1 MKSYI
6 LIGYFCFIN
15 PTSIEGYSCMNFYEN
30 PVKLYN
36 TREECII
43 KSKELAKKINK
54 GMEKSNLEILE
65 LVMYCL
71 NDPNVDL

>member
-6 LIGYFCFIN
+6 LIGYLCFIN
-15 PTSIEGYSCMNFYEN
+15 PASIEGYSCMNFYEN
-30 PVKLYN
+30 PVNLYN
-36 TREECII
+36 TREECVIN
-43 KSKELAKKINK
+43 SKHLAEKINK

-71 NDPNVDL
+71 DNPNVDL